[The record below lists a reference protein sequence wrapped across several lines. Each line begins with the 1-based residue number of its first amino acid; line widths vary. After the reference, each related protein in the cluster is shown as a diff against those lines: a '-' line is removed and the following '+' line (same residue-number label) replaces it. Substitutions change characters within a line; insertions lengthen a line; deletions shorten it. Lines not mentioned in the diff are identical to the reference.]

1 MSGKVGTPYPVKS
14 HEKAVKLSSC
24 IRRSAGAPG
33 IKNLECRSGN
43 ELSEICIVLCVEKDR
58 MINCLYS
65 RKNRNSGHSCQCAM
79 REDTY
84 RRHGTEIGSFR

>member
-33 IKNLECRSGN
+33 IKNLE
-43 ELSEICIVLCVEKDR
+43 VEKW
-58 MINCLYS
+58 
-65 RKNRNSGHSCQCAM
+65 
-79 REDTY
+79 E
-84 RRHGTEIGSFR
+84 